1 MNKLAT
7 YISAL
12 ALCCSFAQCSDY
24 LNTSSPENTG
34 DEFVTSSTSET
45 FKILSWCYANYRQNC
60 IMGAYRWNDP
70 IGSDSEIYPE
80 IGSLNNANA
89 RLLPELLSVNA
100 GGSGFNGL
108 YTTIA
113 RASKVAELVADKPAF
128 QDAVAAGKVN
138 DWTQLYGEALT
149 MKAFCYFD
157 LVKHYGDVPYGYEN
171 NNVEDY
177 SLTSR
182 FEIYDNLIEILKEAE
197 ALMYPLGEGGITAER
212 FSKGFADALLGQ
224 IALYSGGYQTIRTDV
239 PGLYGDVQFTTKGKE
254 ELGCVYARRNDYL
267 DYYKIA
273 EKYFQAALNNKGTAA
288 LVTVDDRSYAN
299 NPFQRHFQYTHD
311 LALSPESIF
320 EVGNIQ
326 GGQSGQTTTSEYSYA
341 FGRPSSGGS
350 NQAAPCKSFGALRII
365 PSFYYGEFEAGDMR
379 RDASVTVTGSKGD
392 GNEALLS
399 FTPGSKLDG
408 GIAINKWDEN
418 RQANPWVA
426 AQRKSGINGPYMRMS
441 EVYLGYAEVCA
452 ALGDVVTGKQY
463 LKTVRERSF
472 PQGLANTD
480 AFIASFGN
488 DLVRAII
495 EERGFEYA
503 GEGDRRWTLIRSGYL
518 PEDIKRIKD
527 MTKAMMDGLA
537 TKGYYEF
544 ENGNIISAYIW
555 TKLVDA
561 KTIYGHRLT
570 AQCPTDKVNDPVLYP
585 GWRGQKD
592 NWEEMGLNYGSST
605 PATNLAIKG
614 LFEIVSEEEAAS
626 LESQGYTKVNWGI
639 DLVDNRDEYDKYLF
653 WDYDYVSAPIY
664 LWPFTPNV
672 MAAGG
677 FTNGY
682 GFKQE

>member
-399 FTPGSKLDG
+399 FAPGSKLDG

-418 RQANPWVA
+418 RMNPPYTTS
-426 AQRKSGINGPYMRMS
+426 QRTSGMNWPVLRLADLILMQ
-441 EVYLGYAEVCA
+441 AEVKA
-452 ALGDVVTGKQY
+452 ELGVEGEAIQ
-463 LKTVRERSF
+463 LLNQIRQR
-472 PQGLANTD
+472 A
-480 AFIASFGN
+480 FGN
-488 DLVRAII
+488 AEHDISASGEVLKEAILQ
-495 EERGFEYA
+495 ERKLELL
-503 GEGDRRWTLIRSGYL
+503 GEGTRRWDLIRSGKFVEKAL
-518 PEDIKRIKD
+518 AVRAE
-527 MTKAMMDGLA
+527 MTEMVNDLQ
-537 TKGYYEF
+537 TKGYHEF
-544 ENGNIISAYIW
+544 ANGNVISNYIY
-555 TKLVDA
+555 TKKVHLSSP
-561 KTIYGHRLT
+561 LT
-570 AQCPTDKVNDPVLYP
+570 FDPDESNPALYP
-585 GWRGQKD
+585 GWRGQYD
-592 NWEEMGLNYGSST
+592 YST
-605 PATNLAIKG
+605 TPVKVTGTDHNLAIEG
-614 LFEIVSEEEAAS
+614 LFNYIDPNGTEAKK
-626 LESQGYTKVNWGI
+626 LFDEGYSKVDWGVT
-639 DLVDNRDEYDKYLF
+639 LVKYADHYTNSNLLPGVKEGNVPPRYY
-653 WDYDYVSAPIY
+653 WPI
-664 LWPFTPNV
+664 PFETLSKSK
-672 MAAGG
+672 GKI
-677 FTNGY
+677 TNGY
-682 GFKQE
+682 GLAQE

>member
-113 RASKVAELVADKPAF
+113 RASRVAELVADKPAF

-418 RQANPWVA
+418 RMNP
-426 AQRKSGINGPYMRMS
+426 PYTTS
-441 EVYLGYAEVCA
+441 LI
-452 ALGDVVTGKQY
+452 
-463 LKTVRERSF
+463 
-472 PQGLANTD
+472 PQHN
-480 AFIASFGN
+480 
-488 DLVRAII
+488 
-495 EERGFEYA
+495 
-503 GEGDRRWTLIRSGYL
+503 
-518 PEDIKRIKD
+518 
-527 MTKAMMDGLA
+527 
-537 TKGYYEF
+537 
-544 ENGNIISAYIW
+544 
-555 TKLVDA
+555 
-561 KTIYGHRLT
+561 
-570 AQCPTDKVNDPVLYP
+570 
-585 GWRGQKD
+585 
-592 NWEEMGLNYGSST
+592 
-605 PATNLAIKG
+605 
-614 LFEIVSEEEAAS
+614 
-626 LESQGYTKVNWGI
+626 
-639 DLVDNRDEYDKYLF
+639 
-653 WDYDYVSAPIY
+653 
-664 LWPFTPNV
+664 
-672 MAAGG
+672 
-677 FTNGY
+677 
-682 GFKQE
+682 

>member
-239 PGLYGDVQFTTKGKE
+239 PGLYGDVQFTTK
-254 ELGCVYARRNDYL
+254 
-267 DYYKIA
+267 
-273 EKYFQAALNNKGTAA
+273 
-288 LVTVDDRSYAN
+288 
-299 NPFQRHFQYTHD
+299 
-311 LALSPESIF
+311 
-320 EVGNIQ
+320 
-326 GGQSGQTTTSEYSYA
+326 
-341 FGRPSSGGS
+341 
-350 NQAAPCKSFGALRII
+350 
-365 PSFYYGEFEAGDMR
+365 
-379 RDASVTVTGSKGD
+379 
-392 GNEALLS
+392 
-399 FTPGSKLDG
+399 
-408 GIAINKWDEN
+408 
-418 RQANPWVA
+418 
-426 AQRKSGINGPYMRMS
+426 
-441 EVYLGYAEVCA
+441 
-452 ALGDVVTGKQY
+452 
-463 LKTVRERSF
+463 
-472 PQGLANTD
+472 
-480 AFIASFGN
+480 
-488 DLVRAII
+488 
-495 EERGFEYA
+495 
-503 GEGDRRWTLIRSGYL
+503 
-518 PEDIKRIKD
+518 
-527 MTKAMMDGLA
+527 
-537 TKGYYEF
+537 
-544 ENGNIISAYIW
+544 
-555 TKLVDA
+555 
-561 KTIYGHRLT
+561 
-570 AQCPTDKVNDPVLYP
+570 
-585 GWRGQKD
+585 
-592 NWEEMGLNYGSST
+592 
-605 PATNLAIKG
+605 
-614 LFEIVSEEEAAS
+614 
-626 LESQGYTKVNWGI
+626 
-639 DLVDNRDEYDKYLF
+639 
-653 WDYDYVSAPIY
+653 
-664 LWPFTPNV
+664 
-672 MAAGG
+672 
-677 FTNGY
+677 
-682 GFKQE
+682 

>member
-1 MNKLAT
+1 MNKLVT

-113 RASKVAELVADKPAF
+113 RASRVAELVAGKTAF

-212 FSKGFADALLGQ
+212 FSKGFAEALLGQ

-341 FGRPSSGGS
+341 FGHPSSGGS

-399 FTPGSKLDG
+399 FTPGNKLDG

-418 RQANPWVA
+418 RMDPPYTTS
-426 AQRKSGINGPYMRMS
+426 QRTSGMNWPVLRLADLILMQ
-441 EVYLGYAEVCA
+441 AEVKA
-452 ALGDVVTGKQY
+452 ELGTEGEAIQ
-463 LKTVRERSF
+463 LLNQIRQR
-472 PQGLANTD
+472 A
-480 AFIASFGN
+480 FGN
-488 DLVRAII
+488 SDHAISASGEVLKEAI
-495 EERGFEYA
+495 LQERKLELL
-503 GEGDRRWTLIRSGYL
+503 GEGTRRWDLIRSGKFVEKAL
-518 PEDIKRIKD
+518 AVRAEMTD
-527 MTKAMMDGLA
+527 MVHDLQ
-537 TKGYYEF
+537 TKGYHEF
-544 ENGNIISAYIW
+544 ANGNVISNYVY
-555 TKLVDA
+555 TKKVHLSSP
-561 KTIYGHRLT
+561 LT
-570 AQCPTDKVNDPVLYP
+570 FDPDESDPALYP
-585 GWRGQKD
+585 GWRGQYD
-592 NWEEMGLNYGSST
+592 YST
-605 PATNLAIKG
+605 TSVKVTGTDHNLAIEG
-614 LFEIVSEEEAAS
+614 LFNYIDPDGAEAKK
-626 LESQGYTKVNWGI
+626 LLDEGYAKVDWGAT
-639 DLVDNRDEYDKYLF
+639 LVKYADHYTNSNLLPGVKDGNVPPRYY
-653 WDYDYVSAPIY
+653 WPI
-664 LWPFTPNV
+664 PFETLSKSK
-672 MAAGG
+672 GKI
-677 FTNGY
+677 TNGY
-682 GFKQE
+682 GLAQE